1 MACVAGFGY
10 DLFSLEFAAAY
21 DTYAET
27 INALKVQGFTGW
39 KDYVHDGFLSWE
51 GPMAQARS
59 WLLREGW
66 KRHGLLDL
74 RPVWDINAA

>member
-1 MACVAGFGY
+1 MY
-10 DLFSLEFAAAY
+10 
-21 DTYAET
+21 
-27 INALKVQGFTGW
+27 KVVLLRHGESTWNQENRFTGW